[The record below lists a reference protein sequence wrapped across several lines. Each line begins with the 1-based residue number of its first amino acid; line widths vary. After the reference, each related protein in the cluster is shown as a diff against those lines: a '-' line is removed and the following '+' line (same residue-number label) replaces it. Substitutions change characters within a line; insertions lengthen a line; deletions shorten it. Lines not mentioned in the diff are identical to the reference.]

1 MRALPPVLMLSLAL
15 LVRRAPAQAPDSL
28 RRASGATV
36 SGVVHDSVARA
47 PLAGAWV
54 QLVASASVSRGAR
67 TAMSD
72 SLGRF
77 AFDGVS
83 DGRYTLGF
91 FHPVLD
97 SLGIEPPLREVRVSR
112 GQPIRAD
119 IAVPSPARMRAAICG
134 ATATPNAGAVVVGIV
149 RSARERTPTA
159 GATVTGEWHEI
170 SFQNGHVEHHRPRLV
185 VTSAENGWFALC
197 NVPKGGTMFLAAQRG
212 RESTDLIEVQ
222 MPADGFLRRELYLG
236 AVRTL
241 VVVDSAASADT
252 LTIPPARWRVGDGR
266 VRGVVMAAY
275 GNRPLGGALV
285 RIADGP
291 TTVANARGEWTIT
304 DAPVG
309 SRVLEVRA
317 VGYYP
322 ARLPVDVVA
331 DAPPVTVS
339 LVTFK
344 AMLDTVRV
352 TAARVAD
359 RMNSGFEDRRRSSA
373 GTFLTDRDI
382 ARHGALFTSDIFR
395 HVVGVRIGTAADTV
409 MTIMADVPEALTP
422 IGVDATERRI
432 IMRGIG
438 AAWCIPDMY
447 LDGAYFPN
455 MDADALDSWVRPE
468 HLRGI
473 EVYTEATRPAAFHRA
488 RDGCGVILIWTK

>member
-1 MRALPPVLMLSLAL
+1 
-15 LVRRAPAQAPDSL
+15 
-28 RRASGATV
+28 
-36 SGVVHDSVARA
+36 
-47 PLAGAWV
+47 
-54 QLVASASVSRGAR
+54 
-67 TAMSD
+67 
-72 SLGRF
+72 
-77 AFDGVS
+77 
-83 DGRYTLGF
+83 
-91 FHPVLD
+91 
-97 SLGIEPPLREVRVSR
+97 
-112 GQPIRAD
+112 
-119 IAVPSPARMRAAICG
+119 
-134 ATATPNAGAVVVGIV
+134 
-149 RSARERTPTA
+149 
-159 GATVTGEWHEI
+159 
-170 SFQNGHVEHHRPRLV
+170 
-185 VTSAENGWFALC
+185 
-197 NVPKGGTMFLAAQRG
+197 
-212 RESTDLIEVQ
+212 
-222 MPADGFLRRELYLG
+222 
-236 AVRTL
+236 
-241 VVVDSAASADT
+241 
-252 LTIPPARWRVGDGR
+252 
-266 VRGVVMAAY
+266 MAAY